1 MIRGMEDTK
10 KKRAMLNTT
19 IRQDV
24 MDNFRNY
31 CKAMNCPMNMVLEA
45 FMTQFSNGEF
55 VIKLG
60 KNKVDLDL
68 ED

>member
-1 MIRGMEDTK
+1 MEEIK
-10 KKRAMLNTT
+10 PKRAMLNTT

-24 MDNFRNY
+24 MDDFRTY

-45 FMTQFSNGEF
+45 FMTQFANGEF

-60 KNKVDLDL
+60 KNKVDLDF